1 MASNIFVQNV
11 SPPTITI
18 TQINFGGNPT
28 SCDTLCPCAPAD
40 YCSFTIGSTGT
51 ANLDVYVSNGILNGC
66 ITVTDSLG
74 YIQNQNIGGGYLGI
88 ATFTNVTYDGITD
101 IQIEINDNF
110 CAPIPTLTATPNVTP
125 NVTPTQTVTPPLPY
139 SLQIEYAFNDGC
151 DTAGCIFGFY
161 TSEDACAATGLTLT
175 IYSTASTISDG
186 VQLWFDNG
194 GTSPFYTNYDPSP
207 EYLYWNGNVFT
218 CSGGT
223 AENSISCLSITPTQ
237 TETQTPTPTQT
248 PTNTETQT
256 QTPTPSITI
265 GASPTQ
271 TETQTPTPTQ
281 TPTNTETQTQ
291 TPTPSVTIG
300 ITPTQTQ
307 TQTPTNTETPTQTQ
321 TPTNTE
327 TPTQTQTSTN
337 TETPTQTQ
345 TPTNTKTPTQTQTP
359 TQTYTQTQTPTGDA
373 VVQFQ
378 DCSNGSNIFRFG
390 GTSLPTTIGD
400 VYYIT
405 GSTDFEGCATIVSTD
420 NTGPIYDAVGVT
432 FTNVATCI
440 DSLCP
445 RTSIRAALL
454 TKCSNGDVIYANVN
468 EDTAFVGA
476 AYIYNGEC
484 YAFVE
489 FSGPGGPD
497 FGDPDFGSC
506 ISCVPSPTPTNTPN
520 PTPTNSPTISA
531 TPAPCSDTTFCL
543 RTTLTG
549 LLSYNGNY
557 TLTGTYNTR
566 PYYVGDGSTVGYI
579 YHTGSFWCL
588 SNSLGGSCLLQGSVP
603 CYSNCPDI
611 SANYFAG
618 GVCPTPTPT
627 PINCNGFDFNAYFD
641 CDWEPVP
648 TPTPSVPCEDVNFDY
663 DFVGITPT
671 PTPTI
676 DCVVGLSFSL
686 SGYTPAV
693 TPTITVTPSI
703 TLTRTVDVAGQAT
716 FGIFDETF
724 SCVSVKVLQDCST
737 GMELYTTDSLIYDGI
752 PVVTGITIFATISGV
767 LSCATYLR
775 DDTNFS
781 SNSTIDEIFDIY
793 ADCEYCT
800 IVPTP
805 TPTITSTP
813 TQTQTPTTSTTPSQ
827 TPTNTITPSPSAT
840 VGTTPP
846 VTPSQTQTQTPSN
859 SPTTSM
865 TPTPSVT
872 PNYVYVFQSCSP
884 ISPNSLPTQ
893 VIQTQPIGFSA
904 VVGSIFKDSIN
915 NCWTYNGRFDSTYI
929 APTTVISITYSGDF
943 FASSPNTT
951 YPSCQ
956 DCQTIPPQPL
966 CTYIYFNAYRC
977 DTGEAVVVYACDF
990 TDPNNQ
996 VKLDYRVGETHA
1008 VGDRGSEFCVSLD
1021 SIATN
1026 ASTGYLIN
1034 TPPYAGPYN
1043 CFTCPLYK
1051 TYYVNSCD
1059 GTTQNLL
1066 VYASST
1072 STTLLHGTVIKTDIS
1087 ADCYTVV
1094 SYEGL
1099 VSNPFFL
1106 YGFTPQINQIFG
1118 MGECETCLSLN

>member
-1 MASNIFVQNV
+1 M
-11 SPPTITI
+11 
-18 TQINFGGNPT
+18 
-28 SCDTLCPCAPAD
+28 
-40 YCSFTIGSTGT
+40 
-51 ANLDVYVSNGILNGC
+51 
-66 ITVTDSLG
+66 
-74 YIQNQNIGGGYLGI
+74 
-88 ATFTNVTYDGITD
+88 
-101 IQIEINDNF
+101 
-110 CAPIPTLTATPNVTP
+110 
-125 NVTPTQTVTPPLPY
+125 
-139 SLQIEYAFNDGC
+139 
-151 DTAGCIFGFY
+151 
-161 TSEDACAATGLTLT
+161 
-175 IYSTASTISDG
+175 
-186 VQLWFDNG
+186 
-194 GTSPFYTNYDPSP
+194 
-207 EYLYWNGNVFT
+207 
-218 CSGGT
+218 
-223 AENSISCLSITPTQ
+223 
-237 TETQTPTPTQT
+237 
-248 PTNTETQT
+248 
-256 QTPTPSITI
+256 
-265 GASPTQ
+265 
-271 TETQTPTPTQ
+271 
-281 TPTNTETQTQ
+281 
-291 TPTPSVTIG
+291 
-300 ITPTQTQ
+300 
-307 TQTPTNTETPTQTQ
+307 
-321 TPTNTE
+321 
-327 TPTQTQTSTN
+327 
-337 TETPTQTQ
+337 
-345 TPTNTKTPTQTQTP
+345 
-359 TQTYTQTQTPTGDA
+359 
-373 VVQFQ
+373 
-378 DCSNGSNIFRFG
+378 
-390 GTSLPTTIGD
+390 
-400 VYYIT
+400 
-405 GSTDFEGCATIVSTD
+405 STD

-506 ISCVPSPTPTNTPN
+506 LSCVPSPTPTNTPN
-520 PTPTNSPTISA
+520 PTPTNSPTISV
-531 TPAPCSDTTFCL
+531 TPAACSDTTFCL

-557 TLTGTYNTR
+557 TLTGYYNTR

-579 YHTGSFWCL
+579 YHTGSYWCL

-676 DCVVGLSFSL
+676 DCVVGISFSL

-737 GMELYTTDSLIYDGI
+737 GLELYTTDSLVYDGI
-752 PVVTGITIFATISGV
+752 PIVTGITIFATINGV

-781 SNSTIDEIFDIY
+781 SNSTIDEIFEIY

-805 TPTITSTP
+805 TPTITSSP
-813 TQTQTPTTSTTPSQ
+813 TQTQTPTNTTTPSQ
-827 TPTNTITPSPSAT
+827 TPTSTITPSPSAT

-859 SPTTSM
+859 SPTQSM

-884 ISPNSLPTQ
+884 ISPNILPTQ

-904 VVGSIFKDSIN
+904 IVGSIFKDSSN

-929 APTTVISITYSGDF
+929 APPTVISITYSGDF
-943 FASSPNTT
+943 FASSPNTL

-956 DCQTIPPQPL
+956 ECQTIPPQPT
-966 CTYIYFNAYRC
+966 CTYIYFNAFRC
-977 DTGEAVVVYACDF
+977 DTGQNVVVYACNF
-990 TDPNNQ
+990 FDPNNQ

-1008 VGDRGSEFCVSLD
+1008 VGDRGSEFCVTLE
-1021 SIATN
+1021 SILTN
-1026 ASTGYLIN
+1026 SSVGYLIN
-1034 TPPYAGPYN
+1034 TPPYSGPYN
-1043 CFTCPLYK
+1043 CGTCPLYK

-1072 STTLLHGTVIKTDIS
+1072 STTLVAGTVLKTDVS
-1087 ADCYTVV
+1087 ADCYTVI
-1094 SYEGL
+1094 SYEGI
-1099 VSNPFFL
+1099 VSNTFFL
-1106 YGFTPQINQIFG
+1106 YGITPQVNQVFG
-1118 MGECETCLSLN
+1118 TGECETCLSLN